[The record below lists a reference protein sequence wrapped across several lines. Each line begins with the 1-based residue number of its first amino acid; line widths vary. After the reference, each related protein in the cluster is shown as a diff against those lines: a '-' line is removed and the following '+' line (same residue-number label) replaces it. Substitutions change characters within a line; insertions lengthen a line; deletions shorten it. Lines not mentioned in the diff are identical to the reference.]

1 MRISRKSMVAA
12 ADTLGARGLMTRR
25 SPRCSP
31 GAVTRATAL
40 VSALL
45 LSMLAFSASPA
56 GAVSARPAWKVLAA
70 LGPTNIPPEQ
80 SAIQRVTVEAEG
92 GSFDLSATLATGE
105 GTLGFAE
112 GIAES
117 TEGSNQIH
125 IWLPLEGTF
134 QVGQQVSDS
143 DFPTGTT
150 VLGVSGPE
158 TEPTL
163 ELSSSATATDTFSY
177 VQAASKEVTGVTT
190 SSGTFTVD
198 SVIIGAG
205 VPSGTTISS
214 VEGSKL
220 TLSNYLTGAG
230 HVALSS
236 SATTASIAYDA
247 TAQTVQT
254 ALEAIMG
261 AGAVD
266 VSGGPGGGSEH
277 PYFID
282 FGGAAGQ
289 GSFADQ
295 HVGKLQAH
303 SEALL
308 GEHAY
313 AHVFTV
319 VPGGPGTGE
328 FAVFPFN
335 AGGEP
340 SSGEVTVEIGPLPAG
355 IVTSGTAQGEGW
367 TCVGASGQS
376 SVSCHTTEVTGALQL
391 SHPIQVPVRVA
402 GSAAT
407 TAGVPVTVSGG
418 GGGEAEYHAAV
429 SVSANDAQA
438 GFQALLAGAFEAD
451 GTRSTQAGGHPFSD
465 LNLFLLNSV
474 RSATGQIV
482 PAGDA
487 ENIVANLPSGFV
499 GDPLATGRCPQSKTI
514 ECGEA
519 ALVGHLTPLISEF
532 GVMATSFYAAVY
544 DDVPGRGAAAEF
556 TSKLGIP
563 LQSLTGA
570 LRSES
575 DFGVQVT
582 APHIA
587 TLDKVFGSLTAFEG
601 EPVGSPGVA
610 WLRNPTDCGEEAREA
625 PVEAMEGSTW
635 QDPDVW
641 SRTAEDLAPVTGCDK
656 LHFEPEFSLQPTS
669 TQGSSGVG
677 ATVHLHIDQKDIAKP
692 GTLATPDVKE
702 SVVTLPQGL
711 DINPAQASGLEAC
724 SEAQVGYVG
733 PGPLPNPTRFNN
745 TPVSC
750 PNGSKL
756 GTVEATSPL
765 LEEPLKG
772 TIYLAAQEENPF
784 HSLIAVYLVFESE
797 RFGITLKL
805 PGKVEANAETG
816 QLTATFA
823 YVPQQPIEDL
833 TLNFRGGGPRSEF
846 ATPEVCG
853 TYSTTGTWTPWS
865 APESGPPAQT
875 SDSFSVSNGCSS
887 SAMTR
892 PFQPSFE
899 AGTTQPSAG
908 AYSPLVIRVSR
919 NDGEQELTSLNF
931 TLPEGLIGNLASV
944 PYCSDAAI
952 EAARGMSG
960 RAEQASPS
968 CPAVSQVGSVDAAA
982 GVGSEPI
989 HVGGHVYMAGPYEGA
1004 PLSAVVIEPAV
1015 AGPFDLGDVVI
1026 RTPLFINSATAQITA
1041 KSDPL
1046 PTILKGIPLKLRSV
1060 AITLDRPNFTLNP
1073 TSCAAMA
1080 VTASIG
1086 SSNGATATPSNR
1098 FQVGGCAG
1106 LPFKPSLSAST
1117 QAKASKAGGAS
1128 LVVKIAAKPG
1138 EANIHKVN
1146 LQLPVTLPSRL
1157 TTLQKACTEAQF
1169 NANPA
1174 GCPAES
1180 VIGSATA
1187 RTPILQ
1193 APLSGPAYIVSHGGA
1208 AFPDVEFVLQA
1219 DERGGDIEIL
1229 LDGGTQIKRGITY
1242 SNFETVPDAPI
1253 SSFEAVLPEGPHSI
1267 LTANLPISDNYDLC
1281 GQSLQMPTTLTGQN
1295 GAVIN
1300 ESTPIVVS
1308 GCVPAIKVTK
1318 HTVKGSSA
1326 TLVVSVPS
1334 AGKLTAGGSGITTSA
1349 KTVSAAQRVT
1359 LKVKLSKKEQAFL
1372 ARHGHRKAKLRVKLR
1387 FTPKTGTKLST
1398 GVTVV
1403 IG

>member
-1 MRISRKSMVAA
+1 MRISRKAMVAA
-12 ADTLGARGLMTRR
+12 ADTLTARGLMGRR
-25 SPRCSP
+25 PHRCFP
-31 GAVTRATAL
+31 GALTRITAL

-45 LSMLAFSASPA
+45 LGVLALSASPA

-70 LGPTNIPPEQ
+70 IGPTNIPPEQ
-80 SAIQRVTVEAEG
+80 SAVQRVTVEAEG
-92 GSFDLSATLATGE
+92 GGFSLSATIATGQ

-112 GIAES
+112 GIAET
-117 TEGSNQIH
+117 TEGSNQAH
-125 IWLPLEGTF
+125 MWLPLEGTF
-134 QVGQQVSDS
+134 QAGQQVSDS
-143 DFPTGTT
+143 DFPMGTT

-177 VQAASKEVTGVTT
+177 IQAASKEITGVTT
-190 SSGTFTVD
+190 SSGKF
-198 SVIIGAG
+198 SVGSSITGAG
-205 VPSGTTISS
+205 VPSGTIISS

-220 TLSNYLTGAG
+220 TLSNYLTGGG
-230 HVALSS
+230 HVALAS
-236 SATTASIAYDA
+236 SATTALIAYDA

-261 AGAVD
+261 SGSVD
-266 VSGGPGGGSEH
+266 VSGGPGGDGEH

-282 FGGAAGQ
+282 FGGTTGR
-289 GSFADQ
+289 GPFADQ
-295 HVGKLQAH
+295 DVGELQAN

-340 SSGEVTVEIGPLPAG
+340 SGSEVTVDIGPLPAG
-355 IVTSGTAQGEGW
+355 IVTSGPAQGEGW
-367 TCVGASGQS
+367 TCGGASGQS
-376 SVSCHTTEVTGALQL
+376 SLSCHTTEVTGALQL
-391 SHPIQVPVRVA
+391 SHPIQVPVSVTR
-402 GSAAT
+402 SAAT
-407 TAGVPVTVSGG
+407 TASVPVTVSGG

-451 GTRSTQAGGHPFSD
+451 GTPSTQAGGHPFSD

-474 RSATGQIV
+474 RSASGQIV

-499 GDPLATGRCPQSKTI
+499 GDPLATGRCPQSETYG
-514 ECGEA
+514 CGEA
-519 ALVGHLTPLISEF
+519 AVVGHLTPLISEF
-532 GVMATSFYAAVY
+532 GVMATSFYTRIF

-556 TSKLGIP
+556 TSLLGIP
-563 LQSLTGA
+563 LQSLTGG

-582 APHIA
+582 APHIP
-587 TLDKVFGSLTAFEG
+587 TIDKVFGGLTAFEG

-625 PVEAMEGSTW
+625 PVEAMEGATW
-635 QDPDVW
+635 QEPDVW

-656 LHFEPEFSLQPTS
+656 LRFEPEFGFQPTS

-677 ATVHLHIDQKDIAKP
+677 ATAHLHIDQKDIAKP

-702 SVVTLPQGL
+702 SVVALPQGL
-711 DINPAQASGLEAC
+711 DINPAQANGLEAC

-733 PGPLPNPTRFNN
+733 AGPLPNPTRFNN

-756 GTVEATSPL
+756 GTVEATSPE

-797 RFGITLKL
+797 RSGITLKL
-805 PGKVEANAETG
+805 PGKVEADAKTG
-816 QLTATFA
+816 QLTATFD
-823 YVPQQPIEDL
+823 YLPQQPIEDL

-875 SDSFSVSNGCSS
+875 SSSFSVSSGCSS
-887 SAMTR
+887 SAATR

-899 AGTTQPSAG
+899 AGTTNPVAG
-908 AYSPLVIRVSR
+908 SYSPLVIKVNR
-919 NDGEQELTSLNF
+919 NDGEQELTSLDF
-931 TLPEGLIGNLASV
+931 TLPEGLLGDLGSV

-952 EAARGMSG
+952 EAARSVSG
-960 RAEQASPS
+960 KAEQANPS
-968 CPAVSQVGSVDAAA
+968 CPAASQIGTVDTAA

-989 HVGGHVYMAGPYEGA
+989 HVGGFVYLAGPYEGA
-1004 PLSAVVIEPAV
+1004 PLSAVVITPAV

-1026 RTPLFINSATAQITA
+1026 RTPLSVNAATAQVTA
-1041 KSDPL
+1041 KSDPI

-1060 AITLDRPNFTLNP
+1060 AITLNRPNFTLNP
-1073 TSCAAMA
+1073 TSCEAMS
-1080 VTASIG
+1080 VTASLA
-1086 SSNGATATPSNR
+1086 SSNGATASPANR

-1106 LPFKPSLSAST
+1106 LPFKPTLSAST
-1117 QAKASKAGGAS
+1117 QAKASKANGAS
-1128 LVVKIAAKPG
+1128 LALKIAAKPG
-1138 EANIHKVN
+1138 EANIHKVD
-1146 LQLPVTLPSRL
+1146 LQLPVKLPSRL
-1157 TTLQKACTEAQF
+1157 STLQKACTEAQF
-1169 NANPA
+1169 NADPG

-1180 VIGSATA
+1180 IIGSATA

-1193 APLSGPAYIVSHGGA
+1193 VPLTGPAYLVSHGGA
-1208 AFPDVEFVLQA
+1208 AFPDIEYVLQA
-1219 DERGGDIEIL
+1219 DERGGDIEIV
-1229 LDGGTQIKRGITY
+1229 LDGHTQITKGITY
-1242 SNFETVPDAPI
+1242 SHFETVPDAPI
-1253 SSFEAVLPEGPHSI
+1253 SSFETVLPEGPHSI
-1267 LTANLPISDNYDLC
+1267 LTAYLPAGDNYDLC

-1295 GAVIN
+1295 GAVLKQT
-1300 ESTPIVVS
+1300 TPLAVT
-1308 GCVPAIKVTK
+1308 GCAPSIKVTK
-1318 HTVKGSSA
+1318 HTVKGTSA

-1334 AGKLTAGGSGITTSA
+1334 AGKLTASGSGMTALA
-1349 KTVSAAQRVT
+1349 KTVSAAKSVT

-1372 ARHGHRKAKLRVKLR
+1372 AVHRQRKLKLRVKLQ
-1387 FTPKTGTKLST
+1387 FTPKKGAKLST
-1398 GVTVV
+1398 AVTVL

>member
-1 MRISRKSMVAA
+1 MRISRKSMVAT
-12 ADTLGARGLMTRR
+12 ADAVRARGLTARL
-25 SPRCSP
+25 PLRCSP
-31 GAVTRATAL
+31 GAVTRATA

-45 LSMLAFSASPA
+45 LGMLALSASPA
-56 GAVSARPAWKVLAA
+56 GAVTARPAWKVLAA

-80 SAIQRVTVEAEG
+80 SAVQRVTVEAEG
-92 GSFDLSATLATGE
+92 GSFNLTATLATGE
-105 GTLGFAE
+105 GTLGYAE
-112 GIAES
+112 GIAET
-117 TEGSNQIH
+117 TEGSNQAH
-125 IWLPLEGTF
+125 VWLPLEGTF

-150 VLGVSGPE
+150 VLGVSGSE

-190 SSGTFTVD
+190 SSGTFTAG
-198 SVIIGAG
+198 SVITGAG
-205 VPSGTTISS
+205 VPSGTTIAS
-214 VEGSKL
+214 VEGNEL

-230 HVALSS
+230 HVTLSS
-236 SATTASIAYDA
+236 SATTAAIAYDA
-247 TAQTVQT
+247 TAQTVQS

-261 AGAVD
+261 SGSVD
-266 VSGGPGGGSEH
+266 VSGGPGGDSEH
-277 PYFID
+277 PYFVD
-282 FGGAAGQ
+282 FSGAAGQ

-295 HVGKLQAH
+295 HVGKLQAN

-355 IVTSGTAQGEGW
+355 IVTNGTAQGEGW
-367 TCVGASGQS
+367 TCAGASGQS
-376 SVSCHTTEVTGALQL
+376 SVTCQTTEVTGALQL
-391 SHPIQVPVRVA
+391 SQPIHVSVRVA
-402 GSAAT
+402 GSAAAT
-407 TAGVPVTVSGG
+407 GSVPVTVSGG
-418 GGGEAEYHAAV
+418 GGGGAEYHAPV

-451 GTRSTQAGGHPFSD
+451 GTPSTQAGGHPFSD

-487 ENIVANLPSGFV
+487 DNIVADLPSGFV
-499 GDPLATGRCPQSKTI
+499 GDPLATGRCPQSDTY
-514 ECGEA
+514 ECGNA
-519 ALVGHLTPLISEF
+519 SAVVGHLTPLISEF
-532 GVMATSFYAAVY
+532 GVMATSFYTKIF

-556 TSKLGIP
+556 TSLLAIP
-563 LQSLTGA
+563 LQSLTAG

-587 TLDKVFGSLTAFEG
+587 TIDKVFGSLTAFEG
-601 EPVGSPGVA
+601 EPATSPGVA

-635 QDPDVW
+635 QEPDVW

-656 LHFEPEFSLQPTS
+656 LRFEPEFGFQPTS

-677 ATVHLHIDQKDIAKP
+677 ATAHLHIDQKDIAKP
-692 GTLATPDVKE
+692 GALATPDVKE
-702 SVVTLPQGL
+702 SVVALPQGL
-711 DINPAQASGLEAC
+711 DINPSEASGLEAC

-756 GTVEATSPL
+756 GTVEATSPE

-797 RFGITLKL
+797 RSGITLKL
-805 PGKVEANAETG
+805 PGKVEADAKTG
-816 QLTATFA
+816 QLTATFD
-823 YVPQQPIEDL
+823 YLPQQPIEDL

-875 SDSFSVSNGCSS
+875 SSSFSVSSGCSS
-887 SAMTR
+887 SAATR

-899 AGTTQPSAG
+899 AGTTNPVAG
-908 AYSPLVIRVSR
+908 SYSPLVIKVNR
-919 NDGEQELTSLNF
+919 NDGEQELTSLDF
-931 TLPEGLIGNLASV
+931 TLPEGLLGDLGSV

-952 EAARGMSG
+952 EAARSVSG
-960 RAEQASPS
+960 KAEQANPS
-968 CPAVSQVGSVDAAA
+968 CPAASQIGTVDTAA

-989 HVGGHVYMAGPYEGA
+989 HVGGSVYLAGPYEGA
-1004 PLSAVVIEPAV
+1004 PLSAVVITPAV

-1026 RTPLFINSATAQITA
+1026 RTPLFVNAATAQVTA
-1041 KSDPL
+1041 NSDPI

-1060 AITLDRPNFTLNP
+1060 GITLNRPNFTLNP
-1073 TSCAAMA
+1073 TSCEAMSI
-1080 VTASIG
+1080 TASLA
-1086 SSNGATATPSNR
+1086 SSNGATASPANR

-1106 LPFKPSLSAST
+1106 LPFKPTLSAST
-1117 QAKASKAGGAS
+1117 QAKASKANGAS
-1128 LVVKIAAKPG
+1128 LALKIAAKPG
-1138 EANIHKVN
+1138 EANIHKVD
-1146 LQLPVTLPSRL
+1146 LQLPVKLPSRL
-1157 TTLQKACTEAQF
+1157 STLQKACTEAQF
-1169 NANPA
+1169 NADPG

-1180 VIGSATA
+1180 IIGSATA

-1193 APLSGPAYIVSHGGA
+1193 VPLTGPAYLVSHGGA
-1208 AFPDVEFVLQA
+1208 AFPDIEYVLQA
-1219 DERGGDIEIL
+1219 DERGGDIEIA
-1229 LDGGTQIKRGITY
+1229 LDGHTQITKGITY
-1242 SNFETVPDAPI
+1242 SRFETVPDAPI
-1253 SSFEAVLPEGPHSI
+1253 STFETVLPEGPHSI
-1267 LTANLPISDNYDLC
+1267 LTAYLPASDNYNLC

-1295 GAVIN
+1295 GAVLKQN
-1300 ESTPIVVS
+1300 TPIAVT
-1308 GCVPAIKVTK
+1308 GCVPSIKVTK
-1318 HTVKGSSA
+1318 HTVKGTVA
-1326 TLVVSVPS
+1326 TIVVSVPS
-1334 AGKLTAGGSGITTSA
+1334 AGRLAASGSGMTAVA
-1349 KTVSAAQRVT
+1349 KTVSAAKSVT

-1372 ARHGHRKAKLRVKLR
+1372 AVHRHRKLKLRVKLQ
-1387 FTPKTGTKLST
+1387 FTPKKGAKLST
-1398 GVTVV
+1398 AVTVL